1 MLYRLLSYGILLVEV
16 LLGRGI
22 EDDHAEKSSK
32 EAMASDE
39 IISRANPAIR
49 DLNVGKIRS

>member
-1 MLYRLLSYGILLVEV
+1 MLYRLLSMAFSLRRFFSVGASKMTMP
-16 LLGRGI
+16 R
-22 EDDHAEKSSK
+22 KSSK